1 MTDRIRGKLTYA
13 NVTAT
18 LALFVALGGT
28 GYAAITL
35 PRNSV
40 GAAQL
45 RARSVGTSELRSRA
59 VTSRVIRN
67 RSVRLADVSTGAR
80 TALKGEQGPIGP
92 AGPPAMTL
100 RAAISSGGG
109 EAAGN
114 ARTVEHVSGTNEYR
128 IDFGRSLAGCIYS
141 AVLAAVQ
148 SGPTLEQ
155 PEAGRI
161 TVATEGARVLVR
173 TYGANGN
180 AIEQPFHVSAGC

>member
-1 MTDRIRGKLTYA
+1 
-13 NVTAT
+13 
-18 LALFVALGGT
+18 
-28 GYAAITL
+28 
-35 PRNSV
+35 
-40 GAAQL
+40 
-45 RARSVGTSELRSRA
+45 
-59 VTSRVIRN
+59 
-67 RSVRLADVSTGAR
+67 
-80 TALKGEQGPIGP
+80 
-92 AGPPAMTL
+92 MTL

-128 IDFGRSLAGCIYS
+128 IDFGRGLAGCIYS

-161 TVATEGARVLVR
+161 TVATEGSRVLVR

-180 AIEQPFHVSAGC
+180 ALEQPFHLSGGC